1 MGSTSDRDAELAPET
16 LGLMFGLAREAPDGQ
31 LRAADAVD
39 SKISQAFA
47 AASVLIGLAAVHGP
61 KRDNL
66 ATAFL
71 AAAFVILAVVSVRAL
86 WSRRFRVPISPHQ
99 LWRRYW
105 SASGLS
111 SIATVTALSPRRLPP
126 SAKSCSCPH
135 SAAFSRNT
143 VATHASTETAIRWS
157 RAAQEHPCTI
167 GTSVD
172 ADSLGRPCWRV

>member
-1 MGSTSDRDAELAPET
+1 MSDTSDRDAELAPET
-16 LGLMFGLAREAPDGQ
+16 LRLMFELAREAPDGQ

-39 SKISQAFA
+39 SKIFQAFA

-71 AAAFVILAVVSVRAL
+71 AAAAAAFLILAVVSVRAL

-105 SASGLS
+105 SDTPEVIKHAFIADIASGYLANEDHLTAKHRALRWVLS
-111 SIATVTALSPRRLPP
+111 ALLVEAGAIGAALIV
-126 SAKSCSCPH
+126 SA
-135 SAAFSRNT
+135 
-143 VATHASTETAIRWS
+143 V
-157 RAAQEHPCTI
+157 
-167 GTSVD
+167 
-172 ADSLGRPCWRV
+172 